1 MSTTMKLILIT
12 AWFALFV
19 AFLASNIW
27 GRMAERTYDARM
39 SSALRWFLM
48 PGRLRERDA
57 WVQFQKVVSWFGLF
71 FFSLVYVLAL
81 ISLLS

>member
-1 MSTTMKLILIT
+1 LHKPLSILLFFST
-12 AWFALFV
+12 AV

-39 SSALRWFLM
+39 SSVLRWFLM